1 MKANEICKVLKV
13 ARLFEP
19 DRNEEKWTNKHVYW
33 EQRTPNFLKNEPIT
47 LKKKHKASRR
57 ENKQTS
63 DFSGNFVIKLCG

>member
-33 EQRTPNFLKNEPIT
+33 EKKDAKLFKKRTNNIEVKTQSFPQR
-47 LKKKHKASRR
+47 
-57 ENKQTS
+57 KQTNL
-63 DFSGNFVIKLCG
+63 GLLRKLCH